1 MPDPV
6 GLGGEGKAPDPASS
20 APDAVRHRAT
30 LEAPEGPGPQGG
42 GGKEQDAPQGAAS
55 KKRATTGDSA
65 SAELL
70 LPERNEGLD
79 APGEVPGP

>member
-55 KKRATTGDSA
+55 KKGDH
-65 SAELL
+65 
-70 LPERNEGLD
+70 RGLSVRRTP
-79 APGEVPGP
+79 APGAQ